1 MATSD
6 DLIKSVGANI
16 QEKASLIWSVAD
28 TLRGPYKPHEY
39 GLVILP
45 MTVIKRF
52 HDCLLPT
59 HQKVLDTAQRV
70 KTLDVKDG
78 FLRNA
83 SGYPFYNTSKF
94 TFETLKADPDNIE
107 DNFKDYLNGFSDNV
121 QDILAR
127 MKFSDQVERL
137 CDPDAPLLYQ
147 VICDFCKPQADMA
160 LNKIRAVDM
169 GYIFENLIQ
178 RFSESYDE
186 DAGAHFT
193 SRDIVYLMTDLLIQA
208 DLHVFDGDRVVIDT
222 LWKRIADNPEVK
234 DTIQRDGRRVFES
247 SVLPKV
253 FDEEARRAYME
264 NTNSFTS
271 LFEDGAKYRAMM
283 NAIGQLLVEKFG

>member
-1 MATSD
+1 MSASD
-6 DLIKSVGANI
+6 DLIKAVGANI
-16 QEKASLIWSVAD
+16 QEKASLIWSAAD

-52 HDCLLPT
+52 HDCLAPT
-59 HQKVLDTAQRV
+59 HDAVLAAAE
-70 KTLDVKDG
+70 KYKALAVKDG
-78 FLRNA
+78 FLREA

-94 TFETLKADPDNIE
+94 TFETLKADPENIE
-107 DNFKDYLNGFSDNV
+107 DNFKDYINGFSDNV

-127 MKFSDQVERL
+127 MKFADQIERL
-137 CDPDAPLLYQ
+137 SDPDAPLLYQ
-147 VICDFCKPQADMA
+147 VVCDFCKPQADMSPD
-160 LNKIRAVDM
+160 KIKAVDM

-208 DLHVFDGDRVVIDT
+208 DSHVFDGDRITKTVYDQT
-222 LWKRIADNPEVK
+222 MGTSQMLGCTQERLRSL
-234 DTIQRDGRRVFES
+234 T
-247 SVLPKV
+247 PKP
-253 FDEEARRAYME
+253 A
-264 NTNSFTS
+264 
-271 LFEDGAKYRAMM
+271 
-283 NAIGQLLVEKFG
+283 

>member
-52 HDCLLPT
+52 HDCLLST

-107 DNFKDYLNGFSDNV
+107 DNFKDYINGFSDNV

-127 MKFSDQVERL
+127 MKFADQIERL
-137 CDPDAPLLYQ
+137 SDPDAPP
-147 VICDFCKPQADMA
+147 CSTRSSATSASRRRTWRPTRSAPWTWA
-160 LNKIRAVDM
+160 TSSRTSSSASPSPTTRTRA
-169 GYIFENLIQ
+169 
-178 RFSESYDE
+178 R
-186 DAGAHFT
+186 T
-193 SRDIVYLMTDLLIQA
+193 SRA
-208 DLHVFDGDRVVIDT
+208 
-222 LWKRIADNPEVK
+222 A
-234 DTIQRDGRRVFES
+234 
-247 SVLPKV
+247 
-253 FDEEARRAYME
+253 
-264 NTNSFTS
+264 TS
-271 LFEDGAKYRAMM
+271 CTS
-283 NAIGQLLVEKFG
+283 

>member
-1 MATSD
+1 M
-6 DLIKSVGANI
+6 I
-16 QEKASLIWSVAD
+16 
-28 TLRGPYKPHEY
+28 
-39 GLVILP
+39 
-45 MTVIKRF
+45 VIKRF

-137 CDPDAPLLYQ
+137 CDPDAPLALPGDLRLLQAAGGHGAQQDPRRGHGLHLREPHPALLRVLRRGRGRALYQ
-147 VICDFCKPQADMA
+147 PRHRVPHDRP
-160 LNKIRAVDM
+160 
-169 GYIFENLIQ
+169 
-178 RFSESYDE
+178 
-186 DAGAHFT
+186 AHPG
-193 SRDIVYLMTDLLIQA
+193 RPA
-208 DLHVFDGDRVVIDT
+208 RV
-222 LWKRIADNPEVK
+222 
-234 DTIQRDGRRVFES
+234 
-247 SVLPKV
+247 
-253 FDEEARRAYME
+253 
-264 NTNSFTS
+264 
-271 LFEDGAKYRAMM
+271 
-283 NAIGQLLVEKFG
+283 

>member
-59 HQKVLDTAQRV
+59 HQKVLDTAQQV
-70 KTLDVKDG
+70 KTLCKWYTYITQVVRMFDRDLHKEYVYLSY
-78 FLRNA
+78 LRHL
-83 SGYPFYNTSKF
+83 
-94 TFETLKADPDNIE
+94 LKAE
-107 DNFKDYLNGFSDNV
+107 
-121 QDILAR
+121 
-127 MKFSDQVERL
+127 
-137 CDPDAPLLYQ
+137 
-147 VICDFCKPQADMA
+147 
-160 LNKIRAVDM
+160 KIPVDAVDDKVEM
-169 GYIFENLIQ
+169 RFYKLKREFEGSISLKGGNGEL
-178 RFSESYDE
+178 EPAKGGG
-186 DAGAHFT
+186 DAVLDKKRDPLQALVDKFNEQWAGNFT
-193 SRDIVYLMTDLLIQA
+193 
-208 DLHVFDGDRVVIDT
+208 DGDRVVIDT